1 MGSCNTNL
9 TLNEMEKIGNKSLGD
24 KKKEVLAIGLMSGT
38 SLDGVDAAIIK
49 TDGNQVIR
57 FGKACHIPYTIEQR
71 EQLQEAFAH
80 AKRENNPNVRSN
92 SILIAEGVIN
102 RLHLDAINEIISI
115 NQLQKNDI
123 EVIGFHGQT
132 LLHNP
137 EKGWSWQIGDGREL
151 ADNTGIKVINDFRRF
166 DVENGGQGAP
176 LVPIFHRALLPNGE
190 TDFPIALLNIG
201 GVANLTW
208 FSGRDPND
216 MVAFDTGPGN
226 ALLDDWIRKHSDLPF
241 DKDGQVSSKGN
252 VQEILVNDLMNH
264 DYFKE
269 MPPKSLDRDAF
280 DVSSLSMLSV
290 EDGATTL
297 IAFTVN
303 AIKMA
308 EVMCPDFVKKWYV
321 CGGGAHNPTMMKML
335 SDELYGDVESIS
347 SIGFDG
353 DYVEAEAFA
362 YLAVRRIYNLPITFP
377 GTTGINEPSTGG
389 KVHMPK

>member
-1 MGSCNTNL
+1 
-9 TLNEMEKIGNKSLGD
+9 MEKIGNKPLGD
-24 KKKEVLAIGLMSGT
+24 KNKEVLAIGLMSGT
-38 SLDGVDAAIIK
+38 SLDGVDVAIIK
-49 TDGNQVIR
+49 TDGHQVTR
-57 FGKACHIPYTIEQR
+57 FGKACHIPYTVEQR
-71 EQLQEAFAH
+71 DQLQEAFAH

-102 RLHLDAINEIISI
+102 KLHLDAINEIISI

-151 ADNTGIKVINDFRRF
+151 ADNTGIKVVNDFRRF

-176 LVPIFHRALLPNGE
+176 LVPIFHRALLPKDE
-190 TDFPIALLNIG
+190 TNFPIALLNIG

-208 FSGRDPND
+208 FNGHDPND

-226 ALLDDWIRKHSDLPF
+226 ALLDDWIRKHSDFPY
-241 DKDGQVSSKGN
+241 DKDGKFSSKGN

-280 DVSSLSMLSV
+280 DVSSLSMLSH
-290 EDGATTL
+290 EDGAATL

-321 CGGGAHNPTMMKML
+321 CGGGAHNPTMMQML
-335 SDELYGDVESIS
+335 SDELYGEVETIS
-347 SIGFDG
+347 SLGFDG

-362 YLAVRRIYNLPITFP
+362 FLAVRKLYDLPITFP
-377 GTTGINEPSTGG
+377 GTTGILEPSTGG
-389 KVHMPK
+389 KVYNPRKN

>member
-1 MGSCNTNL
+1 
-9 TLNEMEKIGNKSLGD
+9 MEKIGNKSLGD

-57 FGKACHIPYTIEQR
+57 FGKACHIPYTVEQR
-71 EQLQEAFAH
+71 EQLQEAFAR

-132 LLHNP
+132 LLHKP
-137 EKGWSWQIGDGREL
+137 EKGWSWQIGDGSEL
-151 ADNTGIKVINDFRRF
+151 AENTGIKVVNDFRRF

-176 LVPIFHRALLPNGE
+176 LVPIFHRALLPNDE
-190 TDFPIALLNIG
+190 TDFPVALLNIG

-208 FSGRDPND
+208 FNGRDPND

-226 ALLDDWIRKHSDLPF
+226 ALLDDWIRKHSDLPY
-241 DKDGQVSSKGN
+241 DKDGEISSKGN

-321 CGGGAHNPTMMKML
+321 CGGGAHNPTMMQML

>member
-1 MGSCNTNL
+1 
-9 TLNEMEKIGNKSLGD
+9 MEKIGNKSLGD
-24 KKKEVLAIGLMSGT
+24 KNKEVLAIGLMSGT

-49 TDGNQVIR
+49 TDGNQITR
-57 FGKACHIPYTIEQR
+57 FGKACHISYTVEQR

-132 LLHNP
+132 LLHKP
-137 EKGWSWQIGDGREL
+137 EKGWSWQIGDGSEL
-151 ADNTGIKVINDFRRF
+151 AENTGIKVVNDFRRF

-176 LVPIFHRALLPNGE
+176 LVPIFHRALLPNDE

-208 FSGRDPND
+208 FNGRDPND

-226 ALLDDWIRKHSDLPF
+226 ALLDDWIRKHSDLPY
-241 DKDGQVSSKGN
+241 DKDGEISSKGN

-290 EDGATTL
+290 EDGAATL

-321 CGGGAHNPTMMKML
+321 CGGGAHNPTMMQML

-362 YLAVRRIYNLPITFP
+362 YLAVRKLYNLPITFP

>member
-1 MGSCNTNL
+1 
-9 TLNEMEKIGNKSLGD
+9 MEKIGNKSLGD
-24 KKKEVLAIGLMSGT
+24 KNKEVLAIGLMSGT

-57 FGKACHIPYTIEQR
+57 FGKVCHIPYTVEQR
-71 EQLQEAFAH
+71 EQLQEAFAR

-132 LLHNP
+132 LLHKP
-137 EKGWSWQIGDGREL
+137 EKGWSWQIGDGSEL
-151 ADNTGIKVINDFRRF
+151 AENTGIKVVNDFRRF

-176 LVPIFHRALLPNGE
+176 LVPIFHRALLPNDE
-190 TDFPIALLNIG
+190 TDFPVALLNIG

-208 FSGRDPND
+208 FNGRDPND

-226 ALLDDWIRKHSDLPF
+226 ALLDDWIRKHSDLPY
-241 DKDGQVSSKGN
+241 DKDGEISSNGN

-290 EDGATTL
+290 EDGAATL

-321 CGGGAHNPTMMKML
+321 CGGGAHNPTMMQML

-362 YLAVRRIYNLPITFP
+362 YLAVRKIYNLPITFP

>member
-1 MGSCNTNL
+1 
-9 TLNEMEKIGNKSLGD
+9 MEKIGNKSLGD
-24 KKKEVLAIGLMSGT
+24 KNKEVLAIGLMSGT

-57 FGKACHIPYTIEQR
+57 FGKACHIPYTVEQR
-71 EQLQEAFAH
+71 EQLQEAFAR

-132 LLHNP
+132 LLHKP
-137 EKGWSWQIGDGREL
+137 EKGWSWQIGDGSEL
-151 ADNTGIKVINDFRRF
+151 AENTGIKVVNDFRRF

-176 LVPIFHRALLPNGE
+176 LVPIFHRALLPNDE
-190 TDFPIALLNIG
+190 TDFPVALLNIG

-208 FSGRDPND
+208 FNGRDPND

-226 ALLDDWIRKHSDLPF
+226 ALLDDWIRKHSDLPY
-241 DKDGQVSSKGN
+241 DKDGEISSKGN

-290 EDGATTL
+290 EDGAATL

-308 EVMCPDFVKKWYV
+308 EVMCSDFVKKWYV
-321 CGGGAHNPTMMKML
+321 CGGGAHNPTMMQML

-362 YLAVRRIYNLPITFP
+362 YLAVRKLYDLPITFP
-377 GTTGINEPSTGG
+377 GTTGIRVPSTGG
-389 KVHMPK
+389 KVHIPK